1 MLLWAG
7 VQQIHVQG
15 LSKIYEQGLSR
26 CIQLTMRNKYI
37 HKEADGEATV
47 KSMLRVPST
56 ELTVYSSVFPPLSGN
71 EKGLPTT
78 AAI

>member
-1 MLLWAG
+1 
-7 VQQIHVQG
+7 
-15 LSKIYEQGLSR
+15 
-26 CIQLTMRNKYI
+26 MRNKYI
-37 HKEADGEATV
+37 HKEVDGEATV